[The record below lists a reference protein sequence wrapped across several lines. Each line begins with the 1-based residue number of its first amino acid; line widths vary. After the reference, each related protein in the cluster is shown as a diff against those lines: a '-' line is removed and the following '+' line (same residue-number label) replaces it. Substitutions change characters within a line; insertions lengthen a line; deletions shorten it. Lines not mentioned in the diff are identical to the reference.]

1 MRLSRI
7 RIGAAATPSNGLT
20 LDIADLRVSAGV
32 GAMSLTTPGAAVGS
46 KVGDSIVY
54 ALTDTTEVLSTTES
68 NVAFDSNPQ
77 TDADTFS
84 SSAGVIT
91 AKVTAPYLIIN
102 HLAVDR
108 GASGTNRTSGESF
121 IHVNAALVAGAYTD
135 GYIRRSSNADEFSDT
150 AYGLYDLTA
159 NDTIAMRKLRIN
171 TAGSDGRVV
180 GNITTYNPSKTA
192 LSLIKLDSAAWACI
206 LTGAAGDTSTLTAAD
221 SFVSQTWTTQTRL
234 DAGFSHT
241 AGTSGVTI
249 ADAGT
254 YLVGYSNSWQRDT
267 DNTTREGVFER
278 LRLDGADVPGSF
290 DNTYIRGSQ
299 SGESITRGNNS
310 SCTIIKITGD
320 NVLTLVSSAE
330 AGVIDCSRLPEKS
343 QLFIYKIS
351 DGKTFKATSTSTQ
364 DVGTAT
370 EFTLDYSVSAWMDA
384 GFSLASNQITM
395 ANAGKMLILN
405 SMETDSPT
413 GARAEP
419 FQYIRLNSFNSDYAS
434 GSGYSRNSGSMNK
447 ATPNVGLVTTV
458 AAADTLEIRGLSLG
472 ALLSTRVANS
482 GGFAGVDLSTLSV
495 ATGSTGIA
503 VNDLRGFTSIDGVV
517 VSVSSAAALMVAG
530 LFNSVSA
537 DNLALIQDNTL
548 AIQAIDN
555 ATTLDNTNLSQ
566 SSTITAADLDNA
578 ITLDNTNLSQSS
590 AISTADLLAAITI
603 DNLPLTQANILG
615 LADLD
620 NAITLDNTN
629 LIQSSAISTADLL
642 AAITIDNLPLTQANI
657 LSLAGLDN
665 ATILDNVNLSQSSA
679 LSVAELL
686 LNLTIDNSALTQKN
700 TLIVADSATAL
711 AVDNVD
717 LIVSISIIIAAIDL
731 SITTDNLSFSQA
743 HALAVDALNLA
754 VVIDAI
760 ALLQSNV
767 MLIDDGALATTLAA
781 INLTQAGALLIA
793 ASDLASTI
801 DSIAFSQGT
810 SLAVVDSELTTTI
823 DDSVLNQANNLAIND
838 SYLASTSDNVELSMS
853 VTLAVAK
860 SVLNSIV
867 GDILLAQASALVV
880 DELLHSVTVD
890 NVALTTAGSLLIEDL
905 SGDITID
912 AVTLAQANS
921 LAVAALISGISEDN
935 LALTIAHVLSVAELL
950 GATSIDDIAIS
961 AASSLSVA
969 DLSSAIGLDNV
980 AIELVLISLAIRA
993 QIGSDRF
1000 GSGLSSDRFNA
1011 SSLDSDR
1018 FGSALGSDRFDIKLR
1033 SSKYKRAAK

>member
-1 MRLSRI
+1 MLGFRPLGS
-7 RIGAAATPSNGLT
+7 GVLGSGVLGGGDTPTGLT

-32 GAMSLTTPGAAVGS
+32 GTMSLTTPGAAVGS

-192 LSLIKLDSAAWACI
+192 LSLIKLDSAASTCI

-254 YLVGYSNSWQRDT
+254 YLVGYSNSWQRNT
-267 DNTTREGVFER
+267 DNTTRAGVFER
-278 LRLDGADVPGSF
+278 LRLDGADVAGSF

-310 SCTIIKITGD
+310 SCTIIKTTD
-320 NVLTLVSSAE
+320 AQVLTLVSSAE
-330 AGVIDCSRLPEKS
+330 AGFIGCSRLPEKS

-419 FQYIRLNSFNSDYAS
+419 FQYIRLNSFNSYYAS
-434 GSGYSRNSGSMNK
+434 GSGYSRNTGSMNK

-458 AAADTLEIRGLSLG
+458 SAADTLEIRGLSLG

-503 VNDLRGFTSIDGVV
+503 VNDLRGFTSIDGVA

-537 DNLALIQDNTL
+537 DNLALIQANTL
-548 AIQAIDN
+548 AIQAI
-555 ATTLDNTNLSQ
+555 
-566 SSTITAADLDNA
+566 
-578 ITLDNTNLSQSS
+578 
-590 AISTADLLAAITI
+590 
-603 DNLPLTQANILG
+603 
-615 LADLD
+615 D

-642 AAITIDNLPLTQANI
+642 AAITIDNLPLTQASL

-665 ATILDNVNLSQSSA
+665 AITLDNVNLSQAHA

-686 LNLTIDNSALTQKN
+686 LNLTIDDAALTQKN

-717 LIVSISIIIAAIDL
+717 LIVSITIIIAAIDL

-743 HALAVDALNLA
+743 HALAVDAVNLA

-810 SLAVVDSELTTTI
+810 SLAVVDSELTTKI

-838 SYLASTSDNVELSMS
+838 SYLAGTSDNVELSMS

-921 LAVAALISGISEDN
+921 LAVAALISGISADN